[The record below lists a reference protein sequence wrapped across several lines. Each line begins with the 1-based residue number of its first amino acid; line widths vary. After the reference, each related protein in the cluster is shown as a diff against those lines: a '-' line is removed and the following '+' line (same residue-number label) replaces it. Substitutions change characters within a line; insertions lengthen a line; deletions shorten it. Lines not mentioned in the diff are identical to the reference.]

1 MNILVISNV
10 AWDDKNSSG
19 NTYSNL
25 FENWE
30 NTNFHSMYSREQLPD
45 NSCCSTYYCASP
57 FDLIKNLFTPWR
69 IGREFKS
76 TDINQQHTLSQ
87 SEEIIKNRHDGFI
100 KRTSYLLVDL
110 FYLSGFWINKKAKQ
124 YIKKCNPDI
133 IVMTGVAEAFRYKLA
148 QYIKENYRAKLVTY
162 IVDDTYNTEK
172 SSKTF
177 LGWLRSKR
185 YKRIF
190 EMSDKVYGI
199 SQQMCDA
206 YSKEFGCEVTLLHK
220 GCELCAPKTCVNKP
234 IEIVYAGN
242 LMYGRDDILGKL
254 ALSLQSINTSEIKA
268 VLRIYTGTTITD
280 DIDSKLNLGESSQIA
295 GAKPYDDIKKI
306 MKHADVVL
314 HVESFEPD
322 QMQLVRYSFSTKI
335 TDCMQSGSVMMAIG
349 PSGIA
354 SIEYSKQIPGSIVV
368 DDLNKLEYELKGIV
382 DNPESL
388 VGRAKMINDYAKT
401 HFEIGMVRSRLQ
413 NEIKLLVNGKS

>member
-1 MNILVISNV
+1 
-10 AWDDKNSSG
+10 
-19 NTYSNL
+19 
-25 FENWE
+25 
-30 NTNFHSMYSREQLPD
+30 
-45 NSCCSTYYCASP
+45 
-57 FDLIKNLFTPWR
+57 
-69 IGREFKS
+69 
-76 TDINQQHTLSQ
+76 
-87 SEEIIKNRHDGFI
+87 
-100 KRTSYLLVDL
+100 
-110 FYLSGFWINKKAKQ
+110 
-124 YIKKCNPDI
+124 
-133 IVMTGVAEAFRYKLA
+133 
-148 QYIKENYRAKLVTY
+148 
-162 IVDDTYNTEK
+162 
-172 SSKTF
+172 
-177 LGWLRSKR
+177 
-185 YKRIF
+185 
-190 EMSDKVYGI
+190 MSDKVYGI
-199 SQQMCDA
+199 SQPMCDA
-206 YSKEFGCEVTLLHK
+206 YSKEFGCEVSLLHK
-220 GCELCAPKTCVNKP
+220 GCELCAPRTDVNKP

-306 MKHADVVL
+306 MKRSDVVL

-322 QMQLVRYSFSTKI
+322 QMKLVRYSFSTKI

-382 DNPESL
+382 DNPETL